1 MIVTPQLLSQ
11 DRSQVFCSAWK
22 TGGCCFASTARDLQV
37 RSDSSG
43 FGDESSD
50 CSVDS
55 SAESS
60 DSCGRSSD
68 SDTESSDSDSES
80 SDSNGQSMVCFPWY
94 LPLDLGFFLSSKLL
108 VSGLVSGTQCN
119 PSFLSIPLTLLLLR

>member
-1 MIVTPQLLSQ
+1 MIATPQLLSQ

-22 TGGCCFASTARDLQV
+22 TSGCCFASTVRDLQV

-50 CSVDS
+50 FSVDS

-60 DSCGRSSD
+60 DSND
-68 SDTESSDSDSES
+68 
-80 SDSNGQSMVCFPWY
+80 QSMVCFPWY
-94 LPLDLGFFLSSKLL
+94 FPLDLGFFLSLKLL
-108 VSGLVSGTQCN
+108 ASGSVSGT
-119 PSFLSIPLTLLLLR
+119 L